1 MNRQQ
6 DFLKVVV
13 IITATSATSGNGELI
28 VHALQNIQD
37 NMAYHRKVFRCIILA
52 HARVILAEGHIKA
65 PVQGILNTPVTSG
78 RYRELSDVFQRGNI
92 RRELTSPT
100 FGSIIHIMEGE
111 PSIISYDPLWKKLID
126 LKFSK
131 TEMAE
136 KCGISK
142 NTLAKLGK
150 NEYVALEMIERIC
163 LKLEIPVE
171 DVLEVRCDDPTG
183 N

>member
-1 MNRQQ
+1 M
-6 DFLKVVV
+6 
-13 IITATSATSGNGELI
+13 
-28 VHALQNIQD
+28 
-37 NMAYHRKVFRCIILA
+37 
-52 HARVILAEGHIKA
+52 
-65 PVQGILNTPVTSG
+65 
-78 RYRELSDVFQRGNI
+78 
-92 RRELTSPT
+92 
-100 FGSIIHIMEGE
+100 
-111 PSIISYDPLWKKLID
+111 ISYDPLWKKLID

-136 KCGISK
+136 KCGRSK

>member
-1 MNRQQ
+1 M
-6 DFLKVVV
+6 D
-13 IITATSATSGNGELI
+13 
-28 VHALQNIQD
+28 
-37 NMAYHRKVFRCIILA
+37 
-52 HARVILAEGHIKA
+52 
-65 PVQGILNTPVTSG
+65 
-78 RYRELSDVFQRGNI
+78 
-92 RRELTSPT
+92 
-100 FGSIIHIMEGE
+100 GE
-111 PSIISYDPLWKKLID
+111 PSLISYDPLWKKLID

-131 TEMAE
+131 TETAE